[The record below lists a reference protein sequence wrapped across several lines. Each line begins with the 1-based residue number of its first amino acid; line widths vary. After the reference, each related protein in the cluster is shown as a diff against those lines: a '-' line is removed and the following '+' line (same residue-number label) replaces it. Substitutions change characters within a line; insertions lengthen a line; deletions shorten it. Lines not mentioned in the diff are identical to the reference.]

1 MSVAAASTHP
11 IGGLAPT
18 MAPGSAP
25 TTSRVD
31 ALALAIGTKLTA
43 SALLIGALVV
53 LIVGAQSLLGAMQ
66 SMDRD
71 IAEMNRQLVTANE
84 GLVTLNT
91 TMDALPKTSRHVTT
105 ILKTVQGTGAEVKV
119 SSAGIAET
127 ATATT
132 DIATKLDGINT
143 STAAM
148 RASHVHASEGT
159 DQLGTIVSSLSA
171 KLTPLVKQQHAQYL
185 QTKRM
190 SDGLDDM
197 NDSLAY
203 ITRALNYMS
212 QPDSGGPLKIKA
224 ELTKETMPP
233 IPGLKVQAE
242 PIAVFERGAFP
253 LYTGP

>member
-1 MSVAAASTHP
+1 MSVAASSAHP
-11 IGGLAPT
+11 IGGHAPT
-18 MAPGSAP
+18 RAPGTVP

-31 ALALAIGTKLTA
+31 ALALAVGTKLTA

-84 GLVTLNT
+84 GLVTLDT
-91 TMDALPKTSRHVTT
+91 TMAALPKTSRHVTT
-105 ILKTVQGTGAEVKV
+105 ILKTVQGTGREVKV
-119 SSAGIAET
+119 SSAGIAST
-127 ATATT
+127 AAATT
-132 DIATKLDGINT
+132 DIAAKLDTINE

-159 DQLGTIVSSLSA
+159 DQLGTIVSSLQV
-171 KLTPLVKQQHAQYL
+171 KLAPLVKQQHTQYL

-190 SDGLDDM
+190 SDGLDNM

-203 ITRALNYMS
+203 IIRALNYMTE
-212 QPDSGGPLKIKA
+212 PDSGGSLKIKA
-224 ELTKETMPP
+224 ELTKETMPK
-233 IPGLKVQAE
+233 IPGLKIQAD
-242 PIAVFERGAFP
+242 PISVFERGAFP